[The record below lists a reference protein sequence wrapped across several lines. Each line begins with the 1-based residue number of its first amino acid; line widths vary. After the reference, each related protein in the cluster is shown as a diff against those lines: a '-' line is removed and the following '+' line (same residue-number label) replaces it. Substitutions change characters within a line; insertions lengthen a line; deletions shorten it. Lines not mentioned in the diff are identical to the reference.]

1 MKVMFIQPP
10 IEDFYDTSI
19 RTYPLGLLYIASK
32 VSEIVDVSVL
42 DMRSTG
48 RTVINDHGFPELDEF
63 YRTDR
68 VTPFSLFGHYR
79 RYGINRAEIRR
90 AISRAKPDMVGISSM
105 CSAYEAQATEVATLA
120 KEVDPSIV
128 TVLGGIH
135 PTLFAGHVLAHP
147 SVDYCIRG
155 EGETAFYRLVS
166 AIKRGNP
173 AECRSIEGVCFKENN
188 KIHLS
193 GIAIEDTIDAL
204 PARQL
209 IVPTQYRIGKK
220 PYTFF
225 LTSRGC
231 PHNCGF
237 CGKPPVPYRRRSL
250 KSIEQEIEQCLELGI
265 EAIDFEDDML
275 NLDKSAFTHLLG
287 LLSHRD
293 ITLSAMNGIYPGN
306 MDVAT
311 LQAMGDSGFRRLN
324 FSLVDLAPSVLNAQN
339 RRQQQSFIALMPHLE
354 TSPFSVE
361 VHFIIGL
368 PDQSPKDV
376 MDTIVFLMG
385 KRLLLGPSMFYISP
399 GSPYYENQ
407 LHDGGS
413 HNAFRLM
420 RSSVM
425 LPANIQFPRPVTYA
439 FMKLVRFINYVKGLI
454 DRHEGLNRLSDL
466 IDNKAAIPD
475 EHSRYIFKCLLHDK
489 NLIWYNTAQNCF
501 VEEPAEQ
508 MVITSFFK
516 GTKGRIIKG
525 FQTSRSIMVD
535 V

>member
-1 MKVMFIQPP
+1 MKILLIQPP

-32 VSEIVDVSVL
+32 VSEIADVSLL
-42 DMRSTG
+42 DARSTG
-48 RTVINDHGFPELDEF
+48 RAVIDDHGFPELEEF
-63 YRTDR
+63 YRNDR

-79 RYGINRAEIRR
+79 RYGMNRAEIRR
-90 AISRAKPDMVGISSM
+90 AISQAKPDMVGISSM
-105 CSAYEAQATEVATLA
+105 CSAYEAQATEVATIA
-120 KEVDPSIV
+120 KEVDSSIV

-135 PTLFAGHVLAHP
+135 PTLFPGHVLAHP

-166 AIKRGNP
+166 AVRGGNP
-173 AECRSIEGVCFKENN
+173 AEWRTIDGVCFKENN
-188 KIHLS
+188 NIYLS

-204 PARQL
+204 PARQI
-209 IVPTQYRIGKK
+209 IVPAKYRIGKK

-275 NLDKSAFTHLLG
+275 NLDKSTFTHILG
-287 LLSHRD
+287 LLSHRN

-306 MDVAT
+306 IDITT

-324 FSLVDLAPSVLNAQN
+324 FSLVDLAPAVLDAQN
-339 RRQQQSFIALMPHLE
+339 RRQQQSFISLIPYLE
-354 TSPFSVE
+354 ASPFSVE

-399 GSPYYENQ
+399 GSPYHESL
-407 LHDGGS
+407 LHDSGPY
-413 HNAFRLM
+413 NAFRLM

-425 LPANIQFPRPVTYA
+425 FPANTQFPRSVTYA
-439 FMKLVRFINYVKGLI
+439 FMKMVRFINYVKGLI

-466 IDNKAAIPD
+466 IDNEEAIPD
-475 EHSRYIFKCLLHDK
+475 EHSRYIFKCLIQDK
-489 NLIWYNTAQNCF
+489 HLIWYNTAQNCF
-501 VEEPAEQ
+501 VEEPGEQ
-508 MVITSFFK
+508 DVIASFFENAK
-516 GTKGRIIKG
+516 ATNIRG
-525 FQTSRSIMVD
+525 FQTSRSIVVD